1 MDLFPAHTDGGGK
14 FSTAP
19 RQGREGFPLL
29 PESALKVRFLLAKA
43 LQKFPH
49 HGRKRGVPFR
59 RLQSGPA
66 VKGVFNC
73 NCDIFHIHIF
83 TFYYRLSKRF
93 EGISHFGLVFVVSE
107 GAKEGHGLEFRLRL
121 KKILS
126 ELCVSAVKKP
136 RILPRF
142 IVTAAAQRPRWV
154 CWGQDED

>member
-29 PESALKVRFLLAKA
+29 PEPALKVRFLLAKA

-66 VKGVFNC
+66 VKGVFNR
-73 NCDIFHIHIF
+73 NCDIFHNHIF
-83 TFYYRLSKRF
+83 TFFYRLSKRF

-107 GAKEGHGLEFRLRL
+107 GAKEGHGFEFRLRL
-121 KKILS
+121 KKN
-126 ELCVSAVKKP
+126 P
-136 RILPRF
+136 
-142 IVTAAAQRPRWV
+142 QRTLRLRGKEATNPSTIYCYRR
-154 CWGQDED
+154 GAEGAEGF